1 MRTRTS
7 ESGFSL
13 VELMTATTI
22 SLIVIGTAMATF
34 KDAISM
40 NDTAT
45 NLADASQN
53 LRGGTNFLIKDL
65 TSAGRQIPIGGIP
78 IPSGVGANP
87 ILRPSPPG
95 TPRYFNN
102 TTQTTLTAITTG
114 AGLGPMVDNLVT
126 DMITILTIDPI
137 LDACRNGALS
147 LAPIG
152 TGGNVPRMV
161 AGGASFSVGTNVP
174 CLGTGATGT
183 WIVGDGTQGQSPIKK
198 GDLLLFTDPN
208 GQNALQTVTRT
219 DATTVYFDSDA
230 NDAFGF
236 NQRNAPAGSIMQLL
250 GAGGLT
256 SPAISVQRVLMW
268 TYYVDSTVAN
278 QPHLMR
284 QLNFFTPQ
292 ALAGIVED
300 LELSYDV
307 VDGTV
312 NPTDVKNLP
321 YTLSGNTYT
330 ASQIRKVNVHIG
342 VRSEYMSTKQ
352 KDYLRNHLTTVVS
365 VRSLAYVDRYK

>member
-1 MRTRTS
+1 
-7 ESGFSL
+7 
-13 VELMTATTI
+13 
-22 SLIVIGTAMATF
+22 
-34 KDAISM
+34 
-40 NDTAT
+40 
-45 NLADASQN
+45 
-53 LRGGTNFLIKDL
+53 
-65 TSAGRQIPIGGIP
+65 
-78 IPSGVGANP
+78 
-87 ILRPSPPG
+87 
-95 TPRYFNN
+95 
-102 TTQTTLTAITTG
+102 
-114 AGLGPMVDNLVT
+114 MVDNLVT
-126 DMITILTIDPI
+126 DMITVLTIDPI

-152 TGGNVPRMV
+152 TAGNVPKMMT
-161 AGGASFSVGTNVP
+161 AGASFSVGTNVP

-230 NDAFGF
+230 NDDFGF
-236 NQRNAPAGSIMQLL
+236 NQRNAPAGSITQIL
-250 GAGGLT
+250 G
-256 SPAISVQRVLMW
+256 PALSVQRVLMW

-321 YTLSGNTYT
+321 YTLSGNMYT